1 MPTGASLGQQSIWSR
16 VRRCA
21 CARAKTGTHARARRS
36 LRNLTRAAI
45 PPKRCDRGRPC
56 GQGKGLRTGNAP
68 EQRTCTHKKS
78 PCLNET
84 RGFLRSCWCP
94 GAESN
99 HRHEDF
105 QISCRRKSTILSSSR
120 LSDVLFRWLIL
131 PTKDQLRSSYTGFSI
146 FQFRESGKIRV
157 GAPRRAYSD
166 RLPGGCLPKIE

>member
-1 MPTGASLGQQSIWSR
+1 MSVRSWNEPTNRIDHQHRTRLIESSHRNHDPSSDLGLA
-16 VRRCA
+16 V
-21 CARAKTGTHARARRS
+21 
-36 LRNLTRAAI
+36 
-45 PPKRCDRGRPC
+45 
-56 GQGKGLRTGNAP
+56 TGNAP
-68 EQRTCTHKKS
+68 EPVTRTHKKS
-78 PCLNET
+78 PCLRET

-120 LSDVLFRWLIL
+120 LSDVLFRRLIL